1 MRQLLGV
8 HARQDGQLPLLR
20 ELFLQRLPQSVRVV
34 LAGSNETS
42 LDRLAQLAD
51 RITEYSTP
59 TFAPIAAARTHEQ
72 PDRLSRLE
80 EKLQHLTETMQKLVL
95 SGAPQQDEQRR
106 NRSPSRHPSSS
117 QRSHARDTQD
127 GCDVGKPQVHQ
138 VLLSRVQQV
147 QAASL
152 ETIFEV
158 DGNFPG
164 VPRALSAQAVAIR
177 CQCVPPPSRCRHPR
191 SPARQ
196 WLKRSTT
203 WPVACADGQPRTL
216 VFLIRQWLQAVG
228 RSMKTPGASGWASC
242 LSTIGWLPRETKW
255 SGIAR
260 KLASVQATSSFRSVI
275 CDVLFNWELLN
286 HLLCLRRSKQGM
298 QTLMS

>member
-59 TFAPIAAARTHEQ
+59 TFVPIAAARTHEQ

-106 NRSPSRHPSSS
+106 NRSPSRRPSSS
-117 QRSHARDTQD
+117 QRRQARDTQD
-127 GCDVGKPQVHQ
+127 GGVLFASGFVWRTVIALALFIFLITSRREGPIEEIMTLVRGCVQVCH
-138 VLLSRVQQV
+138 RVQ
-147 QAASL
+147 
-152 ETIFEV
+152 
-158 DGNFPG
+158 
-164 VPRALSAQAVAIR
+164 
-177 CQCVPPPSRCRHPR
+177 
-191 SPARQ
+191 
-196 WLKRSTT
+196 
-203 WPVACADGQPRTL
+203 
-216 VFLIRQWLQAVG
+216 
-228 RSMKTPGASGWASC
+228 
-242 LSTIGWLPRETKW
+242 
-255 SGIAR
+255 R
-260 KLASVQATSSFRSVI
+260 K
-275 CDVLFNWELLN
+275 
-286 HLLCLRRSKQGM
+286 
-298 QTLMS
+298 